1 MSEACPLCT
10 SERCQITFELTG
22 YRIAACSDCGF
33 EYQPGFRGGGGEE
46 GMFSQDYYRVR
57 QQEAFEAQF
66 DDYARD
72 PSASVYRRWLQKI
85 EEQIPPG
92 KILDVGSALG
102 TFLKIAEGRG
112 WRPQGVEISR
122 FAAEFAHEKRGLS
135 VFNGDLQD
143 FAGEDGAFDVV
154 TFWDSI
160 EHVTRPRE
168 NLQTAARLLRP
179 GGLMLLSTDNFD
191 CLLGDVSRLAYRLSL
206 GRLRYPMERVFI
218 EPNRS
223 YFTEKTF
230 RSALESCG
238 LRMTTFEKVEYPL
251 EKIKTSLVER
261 WILKGFYGAA
271 HLLNR
276 QAQMTVLAEKP

>member
-1 MSEACPLCT
+1 
-10 SERCQITFELTG
+10 
-22 YRIAACSDCGF
+22 
-33 EYQPGFRGGGGEE
+33 
-46 GMFSQDYYRVR
+46 
-57 QQEAFEAQF
+57 
-66 DDYARD
+66 
-72 PSASVYRRWLQKI
+72 
-85 EEQIPPG
+85 
-92 KILDVGSALG
+92 
-102 TFLKIAEGRG
+102 
-112 WRPQGVEISR
+112 
-122 FAAEFAHEKRGLS
+122 

-191 CLLGDVSRLAYRLSL
+191 CLVGDIARLAYRLSL

-223 YFTEKTF
+223 YFTERTF

-251 EKIKTSLVER
+251 EKIKASLVER

>member
-1 MSEACPLCT
+1 M
-10 SERCQITFELTG
+10 FELNG
-22 YRIAACSDCGF
+22 YRIAACRECGF

-46 GMFSQDYYRVR
+46 GVFSQHYYRVL

-66 DDYARD
+66 DDYERD
-72 PSASVYRRWLQKI
+72 PSAPVYRRWLQKI
-85 EEQIPPG
+85 EERVPPG

-102 TFLKIAEGRG
+102 TFLKIAAGRG
-112 WRPQGVEISR
+112 WKPQGVEISR
-122 FAAEFAHEKRGLS
+122 FAAEFAREKLGLT

-143 FAGEDGAFDVV
+143 FAGEDGEFDVV

-191 CLLGDVSRLAYRLSL
+191 CLVGDVSRLAYRLSL
-206 GRLRYPMERVFI
+206 GRFRYPMERVFI

>member
-1 MSEACPLCT
+1 MTEPCPLCS
-10 SERCQITFELTG
+10 SERCHTTFELTG
-22 YRIAACSDCGF
+22 YRIDACTDCGF

-46 GMFSQDYYRVR
+46 GMFSQDYYRVL

-66 DDYARD
+66 EDYARD
-72 PSASVYRRWLQKI
+72 PSAPVYRRWLQKI
-85 EEQIPPG
+85 EERIPAG

-112 WRPQGVEISR
+112 WKPQGVEISR
-122 FAAEFAHEKRGLS
+122 FAAAFAREKRGLS

-143 FAGEDGAFDVV
+143 FVCEDGAFDAV

-160 EHVTRPRE
+160 EHVTHPRE

-191 CLLGDVSRLAYRLSL
+191 CLLGDIGRLAYRLSL
-206 GRLRYPMERVFI
+206 GRFRYPMERVFI

-230 RSALESCG
+230 RHVLESCG
-238 LRMTTFEKVEYPL
+238 LRMATFEKVEYPL
-251 EKIKTSLVER
+251 EKIKASLVER
-261 WILKGFYGAA
+261 WILKGFYGVAQ
-271 HLLNR
+271 LLNR
-276 QAQMTVLAEKP
+276 QAQMTVLVQKP